1 MKEGSG
7 QTPVSHNSD
16 IVTNPELAQRMLSV
30 ERKSMDIWGFC
41 FRITSGAIFEQRLS
55 CNFWELIKYRNG

>member
-7 QTPVSHNSD
+7 QTLTPTIQ
-16 IVTNPELAQRMLSV
+16 IVTNLELRMLRV

-41 FRITSGAIFEQRLS
+41 FKITSGAIFEQRLS